1 MALPKSGKL
10 VRDRVPQIV
19 AASGGSAVT
28 VTLGTED
35 FRQALHLKLAE
46 EAEELREAPDDSR
59 LEELADLYEVLIAL
73 ALAYGQSLQ
82 DVIQTADR
90 KRQDRGGFNDRTW
103 MESTSQPTVD

>member
-1 MALPKSGKL
+1 M
-10 VRDRVPQIV
+10 RDRIPQVV

-35 FRQALHLKLAE
+35 FRQALHLKLIE

-73 ALAYGQSLQ
+73 ALAYGQTLP

-90 KRQDRGGFNDRTW
+90 KRRDRGGFVDRTW
-103 MESTSQPTVD
+103 MESASHPPVG